1 MERLMALPRATIIF
15 AALLAWLGTAVAE
28 DYPTRPIRLVVPYAA
43 GGPSDLS
50 ARLVSQALGQNLN
63 VAVIVDNRSGAGG
76 FTGTEQVF
84 QAEPD
89 GYTLLLGAIGPLVF
103 MPAARSVPYDVKADF
118 VPLGLIWQ
126 SPLVLVINPN
136 KGIKS
141 VAELIAYAKAHPGK
155 LTVASAGVGTNTHMA
170 SELFKHEAGID
181 WTHVPYRST
190 GAVLPD
196 LLSGQVD
203 AEISDVAL
211 MTPYIRQ
218 GSLIA
223 LAVTAPGR
231 SPLLPEVPTMAEAG
245 LPGAYSENWYGLLA
259 LRQTPPNAIARLKTA
274 LDATVANPA
283 FRESLAK
290 EGAVI
295 RETGGDAFAAFIQSE
310 TDRWAPIV
318 RETGIKF

>member
-1 MERLMALPRATIIF
+1 MALPRATIIF
-15 AALLAWLGTAVAE
+15 AALLAWLGAAVAE

-50 ARLVSQALGQNLN
+50 ARLVSQPLGQNLK
-63 VAVIVDNRSGAGG
+63 VAVVVDNRGGAGG

-103 MPAARSVPYDVKADF
+103 MPAARSVPYDVKTDF
-118 VPLGLIWQ
+118 IPLGLIWQ
-126 SPLVLVINPN
+126 SPLVLVINPS

-155 LTVASAGVGTNTHMA
+155 LTVASAGIGTNTHMA

-203 AEISDVAL
+203 AELSDVAL

-218 GSLIA
+218 GSLTA
-223 LAVTAPGR
+223 LAITAPAR

-259 LRQTPPNAIARLKTA
+259 PRQTPPNAIARLKTA
-274 LDATVANPA
+274 LNAAVTDPA

-295 RETGGDAFAAFIQSE
+295 RGTGGDAFAAFIQSE
-310 TDRWAPIV
+310 TERWAPIV